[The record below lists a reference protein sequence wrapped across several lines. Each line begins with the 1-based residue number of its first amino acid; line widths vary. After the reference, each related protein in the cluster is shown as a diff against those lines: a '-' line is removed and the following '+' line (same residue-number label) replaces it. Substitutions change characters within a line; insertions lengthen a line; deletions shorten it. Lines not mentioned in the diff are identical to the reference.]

1 MNIVLPRKPLG
12 ITLIEV
18 LMTLVILAT
27 LIGIA
32 LPSFGNIGQSTGSRS
47 ARSVLAVSL
56 NQARSSAVMGGHEV
70 VACPS
75 SDQFNCTGGT
85 RWHQG
90 WILFADRNQNQSR
103 DGDETVLAVNQ
114 QQPRGVAI
122 VSTSG
127 RRYVRYRADGTSRG
141 SNLTLTVC
149 DRRGPE
155 HASTL
160 IINNAG
166 RVRTGS
172 ANAANA
178 ASACAAIDT

>member
-1 MNIVLPRKPLG
+1 MEIVWIRKPRG
-12 ITLIEV
+12 ITLIEMMMV
-18 LMTLVILAT
+18 LVVLAT

-32 LPSFGNIGQSTGSRS
+32 VPSMSGIGQSMASRS

-56 NQARSSAVMGGHEV
+56 NQARSSAVMRGHEV

-75 SDQFNCTGGT
+75 ADQSNCTGGT
-85 RWHQG
+85 LWHPG
-90 WILFADRNQNQSR
+90 WILFTDRNRNEVR
-103 DGDETVLAVNQ
+103 DDDEAILAVNQ
-114 QQPRGVAI
+114 QQPRGIAI

-127 RRYVRYRADGTSRG
+127 RRYVRYSPDGTARG

-149 DRRGPE
+149 DRRGTE

-160 IINNAG
+160 VINNAG

-172 ANAANA
+172 ASAANA
-178 ASACAAIDT
+178 AVACAAIDT